1 MTFTIRTLGVA
12 TLGLAAGAAVL
23 PAAAADFVIAA
34 GKGLTGPLA
43 FVGVPEVNAIRLAVD
58 DLNTQKFLGADHK
71 LVLTVGD
78 DANDRGQAMTLLN
91 RAAKLDKA
99 LMFLGTANSSLAIAT
114 APLVNELQLPTFG
127 TATTLEPLKTGP
139 WYFKITAASQGQ
151 ATPVANYAVDKLKI
165 KAPAIIMTR
174 DNEGQIGNARFF
186 KEAIAAKGVK
196 PVIEESVLTSDTD
209 FSAVATKI
217 AAAKPDSV
225 WLGALAV
232 QAANIAI
239 QLRQAG
245 VTSDIKFIGTSG
257 LGEDYLKAGGSA
269 VENTYTSRDYNVL
282 DTSPLNKA
290 FVENYKK
297 RYNVMPDNFA
307 AVGYSE
313 TMITALAIKQSLPDP
328 TREKVRDAIM
338 KLKGVPVLLG
348 RGTWEL
354 DANRLPMYD
363 LPIVMVKGGQFA
375 TAP

>member
-1 MTFTIRTLGVA
+1 MSFKLNRLSGAI
-12 TLGLAAGAAVL
+12 LALAMGAASA
-23 PAAAADFVIAA
+23 PAVAADYVIAA
-34 GKGLTGPLA
+34 GKGLTGALA
-43 FVGVPEVNAIRLAVD
+43 FVGVPELNGIKLAVD
-58 DLNTQKFLGADHK
+58 DLNAQNYLGAGNK
-71 LVLTVGD
+71 IVLTSGD

-99 LMFLGTANSSLAIAT
+99 LMFLGTANSSLAIAI

-127 TATTLEPLKTGP
+127 TATTLEPIKLGP
-139 WYFKITAASQGQ
+139 WYFKITASSQGQ
-151 ATPVANYAVDKLKI
+151 ATPAANYAVDKLKI

-174 DNEGQIGNARFF
+174 DNEGQIGNARVFRD
-186 KEAIAAKGVK
+186 AIAAKGVK

-245 VTSDIKFIGTSG
+245 VVASIKFIGTSG
-257 LGEDYLKAGGSA
+257 LGEDYLKAGGAA

-282 DTSPLNKA
+282 DASPVNQA
-290 FVENYKK
+290 FVQAYKK
-297 RYNVMPDNFA
+297 RYDILPDNFA

-313 TMITALAIKQSLPDP
+313 TLITALAIKQSMPNP

-338 KLKGVPVLLG
+338 KMKAVPVLLG
-348 RGTWEL
+348 RGSWEL
-354 DANRLPMYD
+354 DANRVPVYD
-363 LPIVMVKGGQFA
+363 LPVVMIKDGKFA

>member
-1 MTFTIRTLGVA
+1 MTQFHKLCGA
-12 TLGLAAGAAVL
+12 TLVLAAAVAST
-23 PAAAADFVIAA
+23 PAVAADFVIAA

-43 FVGVPEVNAIRLAVD
+43 FVGVPELNGIKQAVD
-58 DLNTQKFLGADHK
+58 DLNAKKYLGPEHK
-71 LVLTVGD
+71 IVLTTGD

-99 LMFLGTANSSLAIAT
+99 LMFLGTANSSLAIAI

-139 WYFKITAASQGQ
+139 WYFKITASSQGQ
-151 ATPVANYAVDKLKI
+151 ATPVANYAVDKLGI
-165 KAPAIIMTR
+165 KAPAIILTR
-174 DNEGQIGNARFF
+174 DNEGQIGNARVFR
-186 KEAIAAKGVK
+186 EAIAAKGVK
-196 PVIEESVLTSDTD
+196 PVIEESILTSDTD

-232 QAANIAI
+232 QAANLAI

-245 VTSDIKFIGTSG
+245 VTSSIKFIGTSG
-257 LGEDYLKAGGSA
+257 LGEDYLKAGSTA

-282 DTSPLNKA
+282 DTSPLNQA
-290 FVENYKK
+290 FVRDYQK
-297 RYNVMPDNFA
+297 RYGILPDNFA

-313 TMITALAIKQSLPDP
+313 TMVAALAIKQSLPNP

-338 KLKGVPVLLG
+338 RMKAAPVLLG

-354 DANRLPMYD
+354 DANRIPVYE
-363 LPIVMVKGGQFA
+363 LPIVMVKGGKFV